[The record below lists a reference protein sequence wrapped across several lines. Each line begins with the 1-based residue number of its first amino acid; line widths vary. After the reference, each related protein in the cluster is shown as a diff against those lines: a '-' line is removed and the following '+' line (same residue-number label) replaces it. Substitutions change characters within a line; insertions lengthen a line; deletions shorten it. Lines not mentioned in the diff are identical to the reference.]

1 VNGEPSKETT
11 MPLSARDKTPK
22 SFGCDFHHT
31 NPQRR
36 VPCVLGDM
44 LAPLSAD
51 DIPPITPEAMASV
64 QAALKLLADLVGD
77 PDHNRFLAYG
87 QRQDEFAIKARDIL
101 LTAKGLTGILR
112 VEATPQVIKLTAH
125 EGTRAA
131 PLIPEIVVDD
141 EDVAEIERLVA
152 EERQRRA
159 EIDRLV
165 AEMSALPVYQGW
177 SFTYE
182 YPGYFCYS
190 HPESPYSV
198 FCTPDFSDLETVT
211 IQTQDDEGSFYEEFS
226 SDPKFSRE
234 GRTGEKIFELVRPT
248 LDRILAL
255 PPELHVALTAAEIS
269 ALKLAGEHV
278 RVHMAHEHPWEIR
291 DTAMGAIGKVLAAAR
306 AAQS

>member
-1 VNGEPSKETT
+1 

-31 NPQRR
+31 SPQRR

-64 QAALKLLADLVGD
+64 QGALKLLADLVGD
-77 PDHNRFLAYG
+77 PDHNRFLAYS

-101 LTAKGLTGILR
+101 LTAKGLVGILR
-112 VEATPQVIKLTAH
+112 VESAPQVIK
-125 EGTRAA
+125 RAKH
-131 PLIPEIVVDD
+131 D
-141 EDVAEIERLVA
+141 EDTSATTQAVQTVQTVQADEDAEIDWLVA
-152 EERQRRA
+152 EEHQRRS
-159 EIDRLV
+159 ETDRLV
-165 AEMSALPVYQGW
+165 AEMSALPPYQGW

-182 YPGYFCYS
+182 YPGFFCYS
-190 HPESPYSV
+190 HPSSPYRV
-198 FCTPDFSDLETVT
+198 FCTPDFSELETVS
-211 IQTQDDEGSFYEEFS
+211 IQTQDDDGGFYEEFS
-226 SDPKFSRE
+226 SAPKLPRE
-234 GRTGEKIFELVRPT
+234 GRTGAKIFELVRPT
-248 LDRILAL
+248 LDKVLMSGT
-255 PPELHVALTAAEIS
+255 ELHVALTVAEVS